1 MKYSNYE
8 MNEYGYSIKGHNK
21 ILGFILKLYCKKI
34 VKRFKKIH
42 NLLKDTKVNASAEI
56 NFTIDLGEKK

>member
-8 MNEYGYSIKGHNK
+8 MNGYGYSIKGHSK
-21 ILGFILKLYCKKI
+21 ILEFILKLYCKKV

-42 NLLKDTKVNASAEI
+42 NLQKDTRVNASAEI
-56 NFTIDLGEKK
+56 NFTIDVGENK